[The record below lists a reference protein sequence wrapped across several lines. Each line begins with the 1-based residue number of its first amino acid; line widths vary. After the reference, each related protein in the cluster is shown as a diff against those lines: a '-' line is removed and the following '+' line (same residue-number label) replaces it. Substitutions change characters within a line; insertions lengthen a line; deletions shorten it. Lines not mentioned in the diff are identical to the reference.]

1 MASPCPGLTKFV
13 LAKTQNHVQIHQR
26 DKQQQQEVHRK
37 AGRKEGRI
45 NILGSNIQIEVDI
58 KVRIF
63 NDFSSPW
70 QIHQFTCKTTKWINN
85 NNNNSNCTKW
95 KEGRKLSHTWV
106 GDGDDTSPAEVAIPI
121 VPPRLLVVSIERI
134 RGMR

>member
-1 MASPCPGLTKFV
+1 MNLYIMASSCTGLTKFV

-37 AGRKEGRI
+37 AGREEGRI
-45 NILGSNIQIEVDI
+45 NILGSNIQIEVHI

-70 QIHQFTCKTTKWINN
+70 PDEFRIGKYIN
-85 NNNNSNCTKW
+85 SRAK
-95 KEGRKLSHTWV
+95 
-106 GDGDDTSPAEVAIPI
+106 
-121 VPPRLLVVSIERI
+121 PPN
-134 RGMR
+134 G